1 MGASQ
6 LSVLNSSNMRTFLAL
21 TLAIACFMATANE
34 SVEDDFGPVMELV
47 DTSAEG
53 SLMKTLGNMQQVAP
67 THMHFHINRIAK
79 HAVLLQLDKKA
90 AAYTHNFDASK
101 AAIKAALKALTNQLN
116 DGHRH
121 DKAALATGINEGTSA
136 ISSKKTSGKNKCQTF
151 KDKACP
157 TKREEMEADAAK
169 ADAKKKMQN
178 VGKGKVCDSLGSTW
192 GDMDVDKATP
202 KYGDELRNKWDKKR
216 GEYETAKAK
225 YDAAVKKH
233 DNAIKK
239 HNAAMAEFK
248 TALEKEVAS
257 NVAARKQVFIATLV
271 VTCYV
276 DNLTDNGAAKTCADK
291 KRGADTNQW
300 NINPA
305 NLTPCNSN
313 AEPTNEFGPANWL
326 PTSGRCS
333 KAWHEASGKLIF
345 EL

>member
-6 LSVLNSSNMRTFLAL
+6 EIIVYTHKMRTFLAI
-21 TLAIACFMATANE
+21 TLAIACFMASANQDVDE
-34 SVEDDFGPVMELV
+34 DFGPIMELV
-47 DTSAEG
+47 DMSPEG
-53 SLMKTLGNMQQVAP
+53 DLMTTLGDMQKVAP

-79 HAVLLQLDKKA
+79 HAVLLQMDKKA

-157 TKREEMEADAAK
+157 TKREGMEADAAK

-216 GEYETAKAK
+216 GEYETARPSTTPLSRSTTTPSRSTTLPWLSSRPPSSSRL
-225 YDAAVKKH
+225 
-233 DNAIKK
+233 
-239 HNAAMAEFK
+239 AMP
-248 TALEKEVAS
+248 S
-257 NVAARKQVFIATLV
+257 MRATRP
-271 VTCYV
+271 TKS
-276 DNLTDNGAAKTCADK
+276 TTHS
-291 KRGADTNQW
+291 RRRW
-300 NINPA
+300 PA
-305 NLTPCNSN
+305 T
-313 AEPTNEFGPANWL
+313 WL
-326 PTSGRCS
+326 PASRCS
-333 KAWHEASGKLIF
+333 SPLSW
-345 EL
+345 

>member
-6 LSVLNSSNMRTFLAL
+6 EIIVYTHKMRTFLAI
-21 TLAIACFMATANE
+21 TLAIACFMASANQDVDE
-34 SVEDDFGPVMELV
+34 DFGPIMELV
-47 DTSAEG
+47 DMSPEG
-53 SLMKTLGNMQQVAP
+53 DLMTTLGDMQKVAP

-79 HAVLLQLDKKA
+79 HAVLLQMDKKA

-136 ISSKKTSGKNKCQTF
+136 ISSKKTSG
-151 KDKACP
+151 
-157 TKREEMEADAAK
+157 
-169 ADAKKKMQN
+169 KKKMQN

-248 TALEKEVAS
+248 TALELEARNAVSACNQAHKEYNALKKEVAS

-313 AEPTNEFGPANWL
+313 AELTNEFGPANWL

>member
-6 LSVLNSSNMRTFLAL
+6 EIIVYTHKMRTFLAI
-21 TLAIACFMATANE
+21 TLAIACFMASANQDVDE
-34 SVEDDFGPVMELV
+34 DFGPIMELV
-47 DTSAEG
+47 DMSPEG
-53 SLMKTLGNMQQVAP
+53 DLMTTLGDMQKVAP

-79 HAVLLQLDKKA
+79 HAVLLQMDKKA

-169 ADAKKKMQN
+169 ADAKKN
-178 VGKGKVCDSLGSTW
+178 
-192 GDMDVDKATP
+192 
-202 KYGDELRNKWDKKR
+202 
-216 GEYETAKAK
+216 
-225 YDAAVKKH
+225 
-233 DNAIKK
+233 
-239 HNAAMAEFK
+239 NAAMAEFK
-248 TALEKEVAS
+248 TALELEARNAVNACNQAHKEYNALKKEVAS

-313 AEPTNEFGPANWL
+313 AELTNEFRPANWL

>member
-1 MGASQ
+1 MG
-6 LSVLNSSNMRTFLAL
+6 
-21 TLAIACFMATANE
+21 
-34 SVEDDFGPVMELV
+34 
-47 DTSAEG
+47 
-53 SLMKTLGNMQQVAP
+53 
-67 THMHFHINRIAK
+67 
-79 HAVLLQLDKKA
+79 
-90 AAYTHNFDASK
+90 
-101 AAIKAALKALTNQLN
+101 
-116 DGHRH
+116 
-121 DKAALATGINEGTSA
+121 GTSA

-151 KDKACP
+151 
-157 TKREEMEADAAK
+157 
-169 ADAKKKMQN
+169 
-178 VGKGKVCDSLGSTW
+178 
-192 GDMDVDKATP
+192 
-202 KYGDELRNKWDKKR
+202 
-216 GEYETAKAK
+216 KAK

-248 TALEKEVAS
+248 TALELEARNAVNACNQAHKEYNALKKEVAS

-313 AEPTNEFGPANWL
+313 AELTNEFGPANWL

>member
-6 LSVLNSSNMRTFLAL
+6 EIIVYTHKMRTFLAI
-21 TLAIACFMATANE
+21 TLAIACFMASANQDVDE
-34 SVEDDFGPVMELV
+34 DFGPIMELV
-47 DTSAEG
+47 DMSPEG
-53 SLMKTLGNMQQVAP
+53 DLMTTLGDMQKVAP

-79 HAVLLQLDKKA
+79 HAVLLQMDKKA

-116 DGHRH
+116 DGHR
-121 DKAALATGINEGTSA
+121 
-136 ISSKKTSGKNKCQTF
+136 Q
-151 KDKACP
+151 DKACP

-216 GEYETAKAK
+216 GE
-225 YDAAVKKH
+225 
-233 DNAIKK
+233 
-239 HNAAMAEFK
+239 FK
-248 TALEKEVAS
+248 TALELEARNAVNACNQAHKEYNALKKEVAS

-313 AEPTNEFGPANWL
+313 AELTNEFGPANWL
-326 PTSGRCS
+326 STSGRCS

>member
-1 MGASQ
+1 MG
-6 LSVLNSSNMRTFLAL
+6 
-21 TLAIACFMATANE
+21 
-34 SVEDDFGPVMELV
+34 
-47 DTSAEG
+47 
-53 SLMKTLGNMQQVAP
+53 
-67 THMHFHINRIAK
+67 
-79 HAVLLQLDKKA
+79 
-90 AAYTHNFDASK
+90 

-169 ADAKKKMQN
+169 ADAKKKMQH
-178 VGKGKVCDSLGSTW
+178 VGKGKVCDSPGSTW

-233 DNAIKK
+233 DNA
-239 HNAAMAEFK
+239 
-248 TALEKEVAS
+248 
-257 NVAARKQVFIATLV
+257 
-271 VTCYV
+271 
-276 DNLTDNGAAKTCADK
+276 DK

-313 AEPTNEFGPANWL
+313 AELTNEFGPANWL